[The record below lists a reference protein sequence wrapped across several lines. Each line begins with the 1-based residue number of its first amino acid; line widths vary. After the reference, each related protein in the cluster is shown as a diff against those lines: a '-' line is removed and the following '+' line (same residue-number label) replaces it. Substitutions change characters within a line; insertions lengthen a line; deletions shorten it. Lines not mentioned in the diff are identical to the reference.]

1 MILFKLFI
9 KRLILVALLLPLI
22 VIPAL
27 YFTIQT
33 KQGATWI
40 SHWLS
45 NSNNNY
51 QISVDKIIHSFTTP
65 LQLEI
70 KHLRVKRNGNEI
82 INVESAMAAF
92 NPNLFDDPNWLGHLQ
107 LQNGTVYIKNSSLT
121 TLPLSSDWL
130 LLKEI
135 DLTVSTTKGDVFFQQ
150 VNAGISPWTP
160 NDTVNYDS
168 IFRLSALKFSM
179 NQYAGEHLLILGRM
193 KKGSFII
200 DAFGADLPHGDIT
213 GQVYKVKKGP
223 WVINNLYLNHFRWQ
237 GSESLSDIYQW
248 FSDLPPIEI
257 KQLNIINASL
267 EGNEWA
273 FNDANLS
280 LKNIKWQDGNWL
292 AENEDSNAKF
302 SAESTVFRELHID
315 DPIVK
320 LKLNN
325 RDIEIQQINAR
336 WQGGLIRVDG
346 TWKNNELTLG
356 NVIVSGIEYTLP
368 ANWRSLLHYQFP
380 EWLQTLNINHLTS
393 NRNVIVD
400 VNDSFPFQLTLLDI
414 NGNDLHLIDHHR
426 FNLWQGEL
434 SAYAHNATF
443 NKVDL
448 RYPAMTLRGNREQ
461 IDFAK
466 VSAFISNGLIDGQ
479 LIVSQMNNQNFSL
492 KLTGHNVPVD
502 LLNHWGW
509 QPSPMKGDGNIEFKL
524 SQQEGEP
531 SLTGQLEATNNQGQK
546 ILQIIPQRE
555 IREEDTAA
563 KNTDDAEAQ
572 NLLVQSQVQE

>member
-9 KRLILVALLLPLI
+9 KRLILAALLLPLI

-33 KQGATWI
+33 KQGAAWI

-45 NSNNNY
+45 NSNNHY
-51 QISVDKIIHSFTTP
+51 QISVDEIIHSFATP
-65 LQLEI
+65 LQLEV
-70 KHLRVKRNGNEI
+70 KHLRVKRNGNEL
-82 INVESAMAAF
+82 INVESAIATF
-92 NPNLFDDPNWLGHLQ
+92 NPNLLDNSNWLGYLQ
-107 LQNGTVYIKNSSLT
+107 LQNGSVYIKNSSLA

-135 DLTVSTTKGDVFFQQ
+135 DLTVNTAKGNVNFQG

-179 NQYAGEHLLILGRM
+179 NPYTGEHLLILGRM

-213 GQVYKVKKGP
+213 GQFFKIKKGP

-237 GSESLSDIYQW
+237 GSESLSDVYQW

-257 KQLNIINASL
+257 KQLNVINASL

-280 LKNIKWQDGNWL
+280 LKNIKWQNGNWL
-292 AENEDSNAKF
+292 AESEDSNAKF

-325 RDIEIQQINAR
+325 RDIEIQQIIAR
-336 WQGGLIRVDG
+336 WQGGLIRADG
-346 TWKNNELTLG
+346 SWQNNELNLD
-356 NVIVSGIEYTLP
+356 NIIISGIEYTLP
-368 ANWRSLLHYQFP
+368 ANWRSLLRYQFP

-414 NGNDLHLIDHHR
+414 NGNNLHLIDHNR

-448 RYPAMTLRGNREQ
+448 RYPAMTLRGDREQ

-466 VSAFISNGLIDGQ
+466 VSAFINDGLIDGH
-479 LIVSQMNNQNFSL
+479 LTVSQADNQNFSL
-492 KLTGHNVPVD
+492 KLTGYNVPVD

-509 QPSPMKGDGNIEFKL
+509 QASPMKGDGNIEFKL
-524 SQQEGEP
+524 SQQEGES
-531 SLTGQLEATNNQGQK
+531 SLTGRLEVTNHQGEK
-546 ILQIIPQRE
+546 VLQVIPQQGTE
-555 IREEDTAA
+555 AGNDTP
-563 KNTDDAEAQ
+563 KNTDDTETQ
-572 NLLVQSQVQE
+572 NLPAQK